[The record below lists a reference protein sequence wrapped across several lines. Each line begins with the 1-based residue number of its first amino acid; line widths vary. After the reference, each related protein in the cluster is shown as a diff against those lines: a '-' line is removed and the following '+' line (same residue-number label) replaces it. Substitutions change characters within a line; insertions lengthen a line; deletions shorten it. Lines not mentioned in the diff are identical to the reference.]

1 MEALQDMRKSLLAL
15 VALLVVPSLAFAQA
29 AAGKWM
35 GETQGRGG
43 TQQVTLQLK
52 VDGGNVMGTYQQG
65 EQAAAEISNGKVV
78 DASTITFSRTVAGRD
93 GGEGFTIN
101 YTGTIKGSEM
111 TLTREGG
118 RGGGGGGGRGAPM
131 PITLKKM

>member
-1 MEALQDMRKSLLAL
+1 MRKSLLAL

-52 VDGGNVMGTYQQG
+52 VDGGNVMGTFQQG
-65 EQAAAEISNGKVV
+65 EQEAAEISNGKVV
-78 DASTITFSRTVAGRD
+78 DANTITFSRMLPGRG

-101 YTGTIKGSEM
+101 YTGAISGSEM
-111 TLTREGG
+111 TLTREAPEGGGG
-118 RGGGGGGGRGAPM
+118 RGGGRGGG